1 MATIAQL
8 NRKLAHTGV
17 ECYKGDG
24 YFYFVEVRED
34 IALDKVPP
42 SVYTM
47 RFNDLTLQQWVD
59 HVEAHQ
65 KGN

>member
-34 IALDKVPP
+34 IPLDKVPP

-47 RFNDLTLQQWVD
+47 RFTDLTLQQWID
-59 HVEAHQ
+59 HVESHQ
-65 KGN
+65 RG